1 MALSVSLFGE
11 FCLSRDGDRLD
22 LPASKKTRALLAYL
36 VLNPRPHR
44 RQRLCDM
51 FWERTDDPR
60 AALRWS
66 LTKLRPL
73 VNAPDRERLHAD
85 RERIHFQNDALEFL
99 TGDPSD
105 EPLAG
110 LDLPDCAEYQAWL
123 VAERDSLLEREGKS
137 ENEALNLG
145 APVTKANQDIKFCR
159 SVDDVLLAYA
169 TSGTGAP
176 IVKAANWLTHLEF
189 DWTSPIDGGQIR
201 RFSEHHTLL
210 RYDGRGNG
218 LSDWDIET
226 LSFDQMVSDLERVV
240 ESAGL
245 TRFPLMGLSQGAA
258 VAIEY
263 AARHPEKVSHLVLHG
278 GFAAGW
284 KVSAG
289 DAIRTEREAIQA
301 LLTSQ
306 WGSDNPSFRHLI
318 STHFIPG
325 ATETEIAWFSDFQR
339 KTTSAENVS
348 RFMEA
353 FGQIDVRSRLAEVL
367 APTLVMQS
375 RGDQIVDL
383 DSAREL
389 VAGIQNATFRSLE
402 SDNHSLIDR
411 EPASGEF
418 LNATLEFV
426 AQAKKDR

>member
-1 MALSVSLFGE
+1 
-11 FCLSRDGDRLD
+11 
-22 LPASKKTRALLAYL
+22 
-36 VLNPRPHR
+36 
-44 RQRLCDM
+44 M

-73 VNAPDRERLHAD
+73 VNTPNRDRLHAD
-85 RERIHFQNDALEFL
+85 RERIHFQNDALEL
-99 TGDPSD
+99 QTGDLSD

-123 VAERDSLLEREGKS
+123 VAERESLFARTDKS
-137 ENEALNLG
+137 ENKFIRLDTPAM
-145 APVTKANQDIKFCR
+145 KANQNIKFCR
-159 SVDDVLLAYA
+159 SADDVLLAYA
-169 TSGTGAP
+169 MSGTGPP

-189 DWTSPIDGGQIR
+189 DWTSPIDSGQIQR
-201 RFSEHHTLL
+201 LSEHNTLL

-218 LSDWDIET
+218 LSDWDIES
-226 LSFDQMVSDLERVV
+226 LSFDQMVSDLESVV

-245 TRFPLMGLSQGAA
+245 TRFPLLGLSQGAA

-278 GFAAGW
+278 GFASGW
-284 KVSAG
+284 KINAS
-289 DAIRTEREAIQA
+289 DAVRTEREAIQA

-306 WGSDNPSFRHLI
+306 WGADNPSFRHLI

-325 ATETEIAWFSDFQR
+325 ATEIEIAWFSDFQR

-348 RFMEA
+348 KFMEA
-353 FGQIDVRSRLAEVL
+353 FGWIDVRDRLSQVS
-367 APTLVMQS
+367 APTLVMHS

-389 VAGIQNATFRSLE
+389 VASLSNATFRSLE

-411 EPASGEF
+411 EAASEEF
-418 LNATLEFV
+418 LRATLDFIG
-426 AQAKKDR
+426 

>member
-1 MALSVSLFGE
+1 MALSVSLFGD
-11 FCLSRDGDRLD
+11 FCLSRDGERLD
-22 LPASKKTRALLAYL
+22 LPASKKTRALLVYL

-73 VNAPDRERLHAD
+73 VNDSEQECLHAD
-85 RERIHFQNDALEFL
+85 RERIHFQNDALEFRN
-99 TGDPSD
+99 GDLSD

-123 VAERDSLLEREGKS
+123 IAERESLLQQAEKAGTETTHLEGTTPS
-137 ENEALNLG
+137 
-145 APVTKANQDIKFCR
+145 ANQDIKFCR

-169 TSGTGAP
+169 TSGTGTP

-201 RFSEHHTLL
+201 HLSEHHTLL

-226 LSFDQMVSDLERVV
+226 LIFDQMVSDLERVV
-240 ESAGL
+240 EAAGL

-263 AARHPEKVSHLVLHG
+263 AARHPNRVSHLVLHG
-278 GFAAGW
+278 GFASGW
-284 KVSAG
+284 MVSAN
-289 DAIRTEREAIQA
+289 DAVRTEREAIQT

-339 KTTSAENVS
+339 KTTSAKNVS

-353 FGQIDVRSRLAEVL
+353 FGRIDVRHRLPKVS
-367 APTLVMQS
+367 APTLVMHS

-389 VAGIQNATFRSLE
+389 VAGIPNASFRSLE
-402 SDNHSLIDR
+402 SNNHSLIDR

-418 LNATLEFV
+418 LRATLEFV
-426 AQAKKDR
+426 S

>member
-11 FCLSRDGDRLD
+11 FHISRDGERLD

-51 FWERTDDPR
+51 FWELTDDPR

-73 VNAPDRERLHAD
+73 VNTPDRDRLHAD
-85 RERIHFQNDALEFL
+85 RERVHFQNEALDL
-99 TGDPSD
+99 QIGDPAD

-123 VAERDSLLEREGKS
+123 VSERESLLAREDKPNS
-137 ENEALNLG
+137 RIISLDTPASM
-145 APVTKANQDIKFCR
+145 ANQEIKFCR

-169 TSGTGAP
+169 TSGSGPP

-189 DWTSPIDGGQIR
+189 DWTSPIDGGQIQYL
-201 RFSEHHTLL
+201 SEHHTLL

-218 LSDWDIET
+218 LSDWDIKT
-226 LSFDQMVSDLERVV
+226 LSFEQMVSDLESVV
-240 ESAGL
+240 ASAGL
-245 TRFPLMGLSQGAA
+245 TRFPLIGLSQGAA
-258 VAIEY
+258 VAIEF

-278 GFAAGW
+278 GFASGW
-284 KVSAG
+284 KIAAS
-289 DAIRTEREAIQA
+289 DAVRTEREAIQA

-306 WGSDNPSFRHLI
+306 WGADNPSFRHLI

-325 ATETEIAWFSDFQR
+325 ATEIEIAWFSDFQR
-339 KTTSAENVS
+339 KTTSAENVNK
-348 RFMEA
+348 FMEV
-353 FGQIDVRSRLAEVL
+353 FGWIDVRERLSNVS
-367 APTLVMQS
+367 APTLVMHS

-389 VAGIQNATFRSLE
+389 VAGIPNATFRSLD
-402 SDNHSLIDR
+402 SDNHSLIDG
-411 EPASGEF
+411 EAASVEF
-418 LNATLEFV
+418 LSATLDFV
-426 AQAKKDR
+426 TQTLG